1 MRIWLKACIGLLAFF
16 LVAAPAGLA
25 HAAPID
31 DAKAAGLVG
40 EQPDGY
46 LGAVKPPND
55 ATKALIQQING
66 ERRVH
71 YEKIAKKRGTEVAA
85 VAALAGKKLVGKAGK
100 GEFVRKPD
108 GEWVQVK

>member
-46 LGAVKPPND
+46 LGAVKPPSD
-55 ATKALIQQING
+55 ATKALIEQING
-66 ERRVH
+66 QRRAH
-71 YEKIAKKRGTEVAA
+71 YKKIAEKRGAQVAA
-85 VAALAGKKLVGKAGK
+85 VAALAGQKLVAKAGK
-100 GEFVRKPD
+100 GEYVRQPD
-108 GEWVQVK
+108 GAWVQVK